1 MSEKRADEIF
11 SSNIKYIREKNGL
24 KQSDVAEALHVT
36 NQAVSK
42 WESGKSL
49 PEINT
54 MVEIA
59 KLFNVS
65 TDEILSTDLREK
77 DTDEQI
83 VESPKERY
91 QVRLLQGQYNAETKS
106 LKIYKSY
113 IIALI
118 IVLLL
123 PLGFAP
129 VPFDIATSFILLG
142 VIIINFICI
151 ICFIRTLV
159 DIKRKYISNK
169 YLKALPAFAT
179 IDLLVGL
186 WIIVFIVIMDSST
199 SEISSLIPLYILFC
213 IDAFLNGTVLCISNV
228 FYQNA
233 RRSIEE

>member
-65 TDEILSTDLREK
+65 TDEILSTDLKEK
-77 DTDEQI
+77 DTDKQI

-91 QVRLLQGQYNAETKS
+91 QKLYNR
-106 LKIYKSY
+106 SY
-113 IIALI
+113 H
-118 IVLLL
+118 
-123 PLGFAP
+123 
-129 VPFDIATSFILLG
+129 
-142 VIIINFICI
+142 
-151 ICFIRTLV
+151 
-159 DIKRKYISNK
+159 
-169 YLKALPAFAT
+169 
-179 IDLLVGL
+179 
-186 WIIVFIVIMDSST
+186 
-199 SEISSLIPLYILFC
+199 
-213 IDAFLNGTVLCISNV
+213 
-228 FYQNA
+228 
-233 RRSIEE
+233 RSIITTWICTSSI